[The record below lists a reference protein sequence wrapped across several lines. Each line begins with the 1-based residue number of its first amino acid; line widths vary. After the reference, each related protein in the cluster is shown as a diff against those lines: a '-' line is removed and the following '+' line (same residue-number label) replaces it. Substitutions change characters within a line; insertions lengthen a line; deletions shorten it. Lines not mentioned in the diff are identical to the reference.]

1 MTKNISPLIYEQNRT
16 YLKNDVIIY
25 ENKLY
30 VVKEQFTATDF
41 MSDKSKLQEQGSEVD
56 LSNYYTKSETDEKI
70 DEKLASIKL
79 IDDVKNYEAGIKLEV
94 GNLVINEDKLY
105 IVKNLIETTTT
116 WETDS
121 ANMVSVDT
129 VPDLSNYV
137 QKSLI
142 EQTLTEDENKI
153 ASSKATMNYVN
164 SKAPYL
170 IWVGSQDE
178 YDSLDKDPNTIYFI
192 ANPVTKLITV
202 PDIRNKTYYIG
213 YYGDIGTMTVNED
226 GTHTENN
233 SLSSINPPL
242 KGFDTETITDSYDY
256 TIYLYKGLTVN
267 SKPISVWV
275 AKSMNNIDELVMITD
290 EEIEKFKSQG
300 ITYIPMYI
308 NLTYSMMN
316 YIYFAVFNLNTK
328 QLAPTSEFKIVFKT
342 NEDRFTLVNSENNH
356 YQYQCKSVGAEAT
369 EVDIKTTSDDL
380 ISSFSIAPML

>member
-1 MTKNISPLIYEQNRT
+1 MAKNISPLIYEQNRI

-41 MSDKSKLQEQGSEVD
+41 MSDKSKLQEQGSEID
-56 LSNYYTKSETDEKI
+56 LSNYYTKSETDGKI

-153 ASSKATMNYVN
+153 ASSKATINYVK

-170 IWVGSQDE
+170 IWVGAQEE

-192 ANPVTKLITV
+192 ANPVTKL
-202 PDIRNKTYYIG
+202 N
-213 YYGDIGTMTVNED
+213 
-226 GTHTENN
+226 
-233 SLSSINPPL
+233 
-242 KGFDTETITDSYDY
+242 
-256 TIYLYKGLTVN
+256 
-267 SKPISVWV
+267 
-275 AKSMNNIDELVMITD
+275 
-290 EEIEKFKSQG
+290 
-300 ITYIPMYI
+300 
-308 NLTYSMMN
+308 
-316 YIYFAVFNLNTK
+316 
-328 QLAPTSEFKIVFKT
+328 
-342 NEDRFTLVNSENNH
+342 
-356 YQYQCKSVGAEAT
+356 
-369 EVDIKTTSDDL
+369 
-380 ISSFSIAPML
+380 